1 MNVREP
7 LLKDQSKYHAH
18 HHSSKCELTL
28 VCTKF
33 KQLPIDL
40 PKNNLA
46 FGSLQNKDRPV
57 NICQIVIMNLDT
69 LKFTKKSKQINN
81 KEQT

>member
-18 HHSSKCELTL
+18 HHSTSKCELML
-28 VCTKF
+28 ICAKF

-40 PKNNLA
+40 PKNILA
-46 FGSLQNKDRPV
+46 FGSLQNKKRPV
-57 NICQIVIMNLDT
+57 NVCQIVLMNLDP

-81 KEQT
+81 KA